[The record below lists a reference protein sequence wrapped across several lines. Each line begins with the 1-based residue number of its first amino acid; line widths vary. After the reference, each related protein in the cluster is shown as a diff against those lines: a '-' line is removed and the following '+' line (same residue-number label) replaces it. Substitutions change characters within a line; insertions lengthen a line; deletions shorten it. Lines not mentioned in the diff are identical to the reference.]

1 MEYSNLKR
9 LVTSMKQNLFDQ
21 GYLDEQ
27 FHELEDLEDDVSPN
41 FVEEVVNTYF
51 KHSSRVMAIMEHA
64 LENNPRDFHKLDS
77 YMQQFKGSS
86 SSIGAS
92 KLKNECL
99 QFHEKCEQGNIEGC
113 MRSFQKVKNEHG
125 ILKQKL
131 EAYFQLLRQVGPGDR
146 ATSSK

>member
-1 MEYSNLKR
+1 MEHSNLKR

-27 FHELEDLEDDVSPN
+27 FYELENLEDDISPN

-51 KHSSRVMAIMEHA
+51 KHSSRLMTNIERA
-64 LENNPRDFHKLDS
+64 LETNPGDFHKLDS

-99 QFHEKCEQGNIEGC
+99 QFHEKCEQENIEGC
-113 MRSFQKVKNEHG
+113 RRSFQKVKSEHG

-146 ATSSK
+146 ATSSN